1 MNQYK
6 EVKRVPALLKTRE
19 SSSSRVSIVNDMVEL
34 TLDGQRVVV
43 PTAEAFDR
51 LLKKVAQLETRLYTA
66 DNRINRIGRQ

>member
-6 EVKRVPALLKTRE
+6 EVKRVPALLTARE
-19 SSSSRVSIVNDMVEL
+19 STASRVSIVNNMVEL

-66 DNRINRIGRQ
+66 DNRINRIER